1 MDFFIIEN
9 GLQVGPLTINQLAEK
24 KIKPKT
30 LVWRE
35 GMPDWQPAWKV
46 NELRYILDEINMQE
60 HRNSQGASIVPP
72 IPESYQQN
80 NNAPEDNLRPNLSE
94 EKKRKSKLPLMI
106 LGGVIFL
113 VFAILVASNPD
124 KETHENAIRTEISK
138 AIDKASSSSD
148 NDMFSHGIKMVVRM
162 MAGSFM
168 DSALNQLFEYHNYL
182 IFSKGTITIEGKEHT
197 ISYGIFSKV
206 ITMNADDM
214 LKALE
219 DDKEE
224 KSSINN
230 MDEVNDSE
238 NYSSSENSLGNSNS
252 DNSGDEEVDGAGED
266 FQSKLEQKAN
276 KAVDRIVDHAS
287 KKVEDKINKKLD
299 EVSADSST
307 IEKLVDKILDLF

>member
-24 KIKPKT
+24 KIKPET

-60 HRNSQGASIVPP
+60 HQNRQSASVVPP

-80 NNAPEDNLRPNLSE
+80 NNAPEGNLRPNLSE
-94 EKKRKSKLPLMI
+94 EKKKKSKLPLMI

-113 VFAILVASNPD
+113 LFAIMVASNPD
-124 KETHENAIRTEISK
+124 KETHENAIRTEVSK

-182 IFSKGTITIEGKEHT
+182 IFSKGSITIEGKEHT
-197 ISYGIFSKV
+197 VSYGIFGKV

-219 DDKEE
+219 DEKEE
-224 KSSINN
+224 
-230 MDEVNDSE
+230 
-238 NYSSSENSLGNSNS
+238 NS
-252 DNSGDEEVDGAGED
+252 DNSDDEVVDEAGED

-276 KAVDRIVDHAS
+276 KAVDKIVDHAS
-287 KKVEDKINKKLD
+287 KKVEDKINKQLD

>member
-24 KIKPKT
+24 KIKPET

-60 HRNSQGASIVPP
+60 HQNRQSPSVVPP

-80 NNAPEDNLRPNLSE
+80 NNAPEGNLRPNLSE
-94 EKKRKSKLPLMI
+94 EKKKKSKLPLMI

-113 VFAILVASNPD
+113 LFAIMVASNPD
-124 KETHENAIRTEISK
+124 KETHENAIRTEVSK

-197 ISYGIFSKV
+197 VSYGIFGKV

-219 DDKEE
+219 DEKEE
-224 KSSINN
+224 
-230 MDEVNDSE
+230 
-238 NYSSSENSLGNSNS
+238 NS
-252 DNSGDEEVDGAGED
+252 DNSDDEVVDEAGED

-276 KAVDRIVDHAS
+276 KAVDKIVDHAS
-287 KKVEDKINKKLD
+287 KKVEDKINKQLD